1 MNASRRYSLSAV
13 KDAVATFLRT
23 GVKSDW
29 DPVTRDFGRY
39 LLTALLLSFGD
50 PLVRGASSGEVQ
62 IGSDGSHLL
71 LRVDGDADDEWWI
84 ESSPDLVTWQR
95 QDSMGTVMSGNS
107 TNATVTAVEPP
118 SSPTTFYRAIRT
130 AGLYDSTLMRTI
142 SLTFTQAN
150 WQTLLANNYGRD
162 TNLAGTLTFNGRTY
176 EGVGVRYRG
185 NTSYQMGGTKKSV
198 AIQVDHTEAGAD
210 IMGFDNLNLN
220 NAAGDESIMRE
231 PLYFTIMRRF
241 AVSPAGNFA
250 KLYINGTYWG
260 LYSNAQQEDGQLVK
274 DFFPSNDGDRFR
286 APNVGGGTGGGGT
299 GGGGVPPGGGGFPP
313 GGGGGGGGFASGT
326 SALSYLGTNIATYKS
341 NYEFKSG
348 DATNAWI
355 RLQHATD
362 VLVNTSATEFPE
374 KIHEVLAVDRWLWFL
389 AVENIFADDDSYFNK
404 GADYMFYIEPESG
417 QLHPIEHDGNESF
430 TAADVQLSPVQG
442 TGNTNRPVIN
452 RLLGVPE
459 FRQRYLAH
467 MRTVLGEVFN
477 PTSMNALIDSYSA
490 LSKADIIADTKKN
503 FTMTAYTKDITALK
517 SFVRQRYAYLTNHAE
532 LKPLPPVIE
541 WLSPPTNTPT
551 ATVVPTVTAKVTAGA
566 TEGVESVWLY
576 YRAKSYGRF
585 TQVAMFDD
593 GAHGDGAAQDGV
605 YGASTTNYPAGAKV
619 RYYVEARSAD
629 AAKAAA
635 FFPAH
640 AEEDT
645 DSYRVGLASV
655 GSSPVVIN
663 EIMASNLSTLADPQ
677 GEFDDWI
684 ELRNLTDTA
693 VDLTG
698 RYLTDD
704 PTNPRK
710 WEFPSGTSIPANGF
724 LIVWADEDGKAADGL
739 HANFK
744 LSASGEELY
753 LIDTDFQL
761 NAVLDSVVFG
771 VQGTDRS
778 YGRRLS
784 DPDLFEIMVPTP
796 GRSNAEE
803 P

>member
-1 MNASRRYSLSAV
+1 MNASSRSTLSAV
-13 KDAVATFLRT
+13 QAALATCL
-23 GVKSDW
+23 GL
-29 DPVTRDFGRY
+29 PGFGRFLFATL
-39 LLTALLLSFGD
+39 LLTLGG
-50 PLVRGASSGEVQ
+50 PLVRGTSSGEVQ
-62 IGSDGSHLL
+62 IGSDGSRLL

-95 QDSMGTVMSGNS
+95 QDALGTVMSGNS
-107 TNATVTAVEPP
+107 TNATVAAVEPP
-118 SSPTTFYRAIRT
+118 SSPTTFYRATRT
-130 AGLYDSTLMRTI
+130 AGFYDSTLMRTI

-162 TNLAGTLTFNGRTY
+162 TNLAGTLKFNGRTY

-198 AIQVDHTEAGAD
+198 AIQVDHTVAGAD

-260 LYSNAQQEDGQLVK
+260 LYSNAQQEDGTLVK
-274 DFFPSNDGDRFR
+274 EFFPSNDGDRFR
-286 APNVGGGTGGGGT
+286 APNVGGGT

-313 GGGGGGGGFASGT
+313 GGGGGGGGGGFASGT
-326 SALSYLGTNIATYKS
+326 SALRYLGTNIATYKS

-348 DATNAWI
+348 DVTNAWI

-430 TAADVQLSPVQG
+430 TAADAQLSPVQG

-452 RLLGVPE
+452 RLLAVPE

-467 MRTVLGEVFN
+467 MRTVLEEVFN
-477 PTSMNALIDSYSA
+477 PSSMNALIDSYSA

-503 FTMTAYTKDITALK
+503 FTMTAYTNDITALK
-517 SFVRQRYAYLTNHAE
+517 SFVRQRHAYLTNHAE
-532 LKPLPPVIE
+532 LKPFAPVIE

-566 TEGVESVWLY
+566 TEGVDSVWLY

-605 YGASTTNYPAGAKV
+605 YGTSTTNFPAGTKV
-619 RYYVEARSAD
+619 RYYVEARSAN

-635 FFPAH
+635 FYPAH

-645 DSYRVGLASV
+645 DSYRVGLASA

-663 EIMASNLSTLADPQ
+663 EIMASNLSTMADPQ

-724 LIVWADEDGKAADGL
+724 AIVWADEDGKAADGL

-753 LIDTDFQL
+753 LIDTDLQL

-771 VQGTDRS
+771 QQTTDRS
-778 YGRRLS
+778 YGRRS
-784 DPDLFEIMVPTP
+784 DNPDVLEIMAPTP
-796 GRSNAEE
+796 GRVNE
-803 P
+803 